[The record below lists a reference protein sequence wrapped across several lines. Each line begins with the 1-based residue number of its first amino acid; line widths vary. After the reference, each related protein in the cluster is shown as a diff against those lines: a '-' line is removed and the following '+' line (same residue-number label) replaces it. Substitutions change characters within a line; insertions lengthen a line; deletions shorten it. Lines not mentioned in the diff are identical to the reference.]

1 MATGYQYSR
10 DNNIG
15 PDTKTHAITVQGV
28 GLLRFKIMCLNSS
41 DLNLTT
47 NLIFLNKFFILI
59 FFFKIFTSNILL
71 DFVI

>member
-28 GLLRFKIMCLNSS
+28 RLLRFKIMCLNSS

-47 NLIFLNKFFILI
+47 NLIF
-59 FFFKIFTSNILL
+59 
-71 DFVI
+71 